1 MAPKKAPVTSSRT
14 RQERI
19 KNRGKAPA
27 STPKPRRTAAGN
39 RGAQKGPL
47 KPGTRTS
54 GTPMVNSSSPAMRQI
69 QAKASEL
76 RSQVDKGV
84 RSARQTATSL
94 PNSVRAGQNLVR
106 QGAQNMRQAAAGTMS
121 SAQRTMLQAQGAAAK
136 ATAQAKRG
144 AKAAMSNMSNTLANK
159 GSVRPGR
166 AVGSL
171 KGGLAGAAIEQVAS
185 RTLGPLAR
193 KAGTKLGNA
202 LKPVGRAIDD
212 RLPGINSKDELKRKT
227 AASKAANAKG
237 PKAGPSP
244 KATVTAFSK
253 KTFDQAF
260 KAARTAKAKTF
271 TWRGNKYNTK
281 LRGEK

>member
-54 GTPMVNSSSPAMRQI
+54 GTPMVNSRSATMRRI
-69 QAKASEL
+69 QAKASAA
-76 RSQVDKGV
+76 RSRAQGQPGIKGPIK
-84 RSARQTATSL
+84 L
-94 PNSVRAGQNLVR
+94 PNSQRAGVNLPKV
-106 QGAQNMRQAAAGTMS
+106 GAGVVKPPAGQMNPVQ
-121 SAQRTMLQAQGAAAK
+121 SAMLKAQGAAAK
-136 ATAQAKRG
+136 AAAQAKRG
-144 AKAAMSNMSNTLANK
+144 AKAAMSNMSKTLANK

-227 AASKAANAKG
+227 AASKAAMANG

-244 KATVTAFSK
+244 KATVKAFDK

-271 TWRGNKYNTK
+271 TWKGNKYNTK
-281 LRGEK
+281 VKGEK

>member
-1 MAPKKAPVTSSRT
+1 MATVTSSR
-14 RQERI
+14 RRNERGSGS
-19 KNRGKAPA
+19 KKVAA
-27 STPKPRRTAAGN
+27 STPKPRQTSVGN
-39 RGAQKGPL
+39 RGAQAGPL

-76 RSQVDKGV
+76 RSQVNQGV

-106 QGAQNMRQAAAGTMS
+106 QGAQSMRQAAAGTMS
-121 SAQRTMLQAQGAAAK
+121 SAQRTMLKAQGAAAK

-144 AKAAMSNMSNTLANK
+144 AKAAMSNMSKTLATK

-166 AVGSL
+166 PVGGLRS
-171 KGGLAGAAIEQVAS
+171 GLAGAAIEQAANS
-185 RTLGPLAR
+185 ALGPLAR
-193 KAGTKLGNA
+193 KAGDKLGKA
-202 LKPVGRAIDD
+202 LKPVGRAIDN
-212 RLPGINSKDELKRKT
+212 RLPGINSRDELRRKT
-227 AASKAANAKG
+227 AATKAAMANG

-244 KATVTAFSK
+244 KATVTAFNK

-260 KAARTAKAKTF
+260 KAARTAKATTF
-271 TWRGNKYNTK
+271 TWKGNRYNTK
-281 LRGEK
+281 IKGEK